1 MTFPWVI
8 LVLWSLE
15 RAFSVLSGAETLT
28 ELVSLSVV
36 LHCHSSSAE
45 SVQRQNMKALNTHRH
60 TYTHSQNQS
69 VSFWNTY
76 ICKHTLS
83 IFIFLSQ
90 TYHIHK
96 HSHTDTLKKSLW
108 SYILFAVSGCAGCLW
123 TYLHSVCTHAC
134 RESISVHIWSPKCGL
149 YVDKLGLLSVY
160 LREYI
165 RKFLVSYK

>member
-1 MTFPWVI
+1 MGYSSALIIRMSLFCIV
-8 LVLWSLE
+8 WSKNSH
-15 RAFSVLSGAETLT
+15 RTCISVGSSALS
-28 ELVSLSVV
+28 
-36 LHCHSSSAE
+36 SSSAE

-96 HSHTDTLKKSLW
+96 QSHTDTLKKSLW

-123 TYLHSVCTHAC
+123 TYLHSVCAHAR
-134 RESISVHIWSPKCGL
+134 RESISVHMWSPKCGL